1 MAEFD
6 SEIVRAK
13 KRKIEEDNFE
23 GPLLSPPS
31 QENLLP
37 DSQLSESQAVA
48 SDVFDLT
55 LVEPVE
61 NEKCDNEFVWEK
73 IELQSVTAMLK
84 KFDRNLYEV
93 PESFSAKFNKK
104 GIYQG
109 YVKCSHEKCES
120 FISRE
125 LNSKKNLNI
134 WSLKMSTSSPETT
147 LTKGRK

>member
-13 KRKIEEDNFE
+13 KRKIEEENFE

-37 DSQLSESQAVA
+37 DSQLSGSQAVA

-61 NEKCDNEFVWEK
+61 NERCDNEFVWEK
-73 IELQSVTAMLK
+73 IEQRNSDLPLYSIYRQSNYRQFLRKTVIQ
-84 KFDRNLYEV
+84 KFSNY
-93 PESFSAKFNKK
+93 
-104 GIYQG
+104 
-109 YVKCSHEKCES
+109 
-120 FISRE
+120 
-125 LNSKKNLNI
+125 
-134 WSLKMSTSSPETT
+134 
-147 LTKGRK
+147 RKDFR

>member
-13 KRKIEEDNFE
+13 KRKIEEDKFE

-37 DSQLSESQAVA
+37 DSQFSESQAVV

-61 NEKCDNEFVWEK
+61 NEKCYNEFVWEK

-109 YVKCSHEKCES
+109 YVKCSHV
-120 FISRE
+120 
-125 LNSKKNLNI
+125 
-134 WSLKMSTSSPETT
+134 
-147 LTKGRK
+147 